1 MAKGWGCKRRDE
13 KEKEWHDSVQGK
25 LFDTELKNYK
35 EITVANQKKNVGEKL
50 EVSRISSWRAA
61 TMGRLSELRKINWQ
75 INSNGKSEYSLNQ
88 D

>member
-1 MAKGWGCKRRDE
+1 MHCLLDIKKIKAENRK
-13 KEKEWHDSVQGK
+13 KEDG
-25 LFDTELKNYK
+25 D
-35 EITVANQKKNVGEKL
+35 KL

-88 D
+88 VYDRMD